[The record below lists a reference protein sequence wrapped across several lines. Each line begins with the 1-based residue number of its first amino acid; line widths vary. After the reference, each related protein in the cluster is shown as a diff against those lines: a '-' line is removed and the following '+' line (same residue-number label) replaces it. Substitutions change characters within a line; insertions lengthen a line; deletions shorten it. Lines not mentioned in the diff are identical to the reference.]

1 MVGARGASSLERGC
15 CRARAI
21 IVVAWSVTSAGRDV
35 AADDLEE
42 ASGDANGINNFV
54 GDDFVLH
61 GGEKLRR
68 DIFDRP
74 FRGFPTLT
82 IKPLNEQRRL
92 CAKVHG
98 VVHRQAIADG
108 L

>member
-1 MVGARGASSLERGC
+1 MCQVVFAVLEL
-15 CRARAI
+15 
-21 IVVAWSVTSAGRDV
+21 VAWRDV

-54 GDDFVLH
+54 ADDFVLH

-82 IKPLNEQRRL
+82 IKPLNEQRKP

-98 VVHRQAIADG
+98 VVYRQAIADG